1 MLRQATRNKAVIVDR
16 LLNISDRSN
25 AALHVLALAA
35 RSGEALTA
43 AAAAERLGVSPSYLA
58 KVLQPLARAG
68 ILSSARGAQ
77 GGFALARDPGSISA
91 LEVLELL
98 DGGLPERE
106 CLFKTSVCPRGNCAL
121 KKLSDSVAAS
131 ARRALETTTVAVLAE
146 SF

>member
-1 MLRQATRNKAVIVDR
+1 MVIVDR

-35 RSGEALTA
+35 RSEEPLSSA
-43 AAAAERLGVSPSYLA
+43 AAARRLGVSPSYLA

-68 ILSSARGAQ
+68 LLNSMRGAQ
-77 GGFALARDPGSISA
+77 GGFTLARPAESISA

-98 DGGLPERE
+98 DGKLPLRD
-106 CLFKTSVCPRGNCAL
+106 CLFKKSVCRSGGCAL
-121 KKLSDSVAAS
+121 KTLCDSVSEA